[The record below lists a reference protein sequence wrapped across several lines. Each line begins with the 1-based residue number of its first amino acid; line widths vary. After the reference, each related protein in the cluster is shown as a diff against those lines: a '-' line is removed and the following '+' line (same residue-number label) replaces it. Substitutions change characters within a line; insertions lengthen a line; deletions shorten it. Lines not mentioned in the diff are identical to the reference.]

1 MTGMGNIM
9 NEDKLY
15 ELLTKVH
22 ERLQA
27 PGEMDS
33 ATQEMLEK
41 VLKDADEV
49 LNREVSD
56 PQGDLADRIE
66 QQALQFEEEFPTLSG
81 VMRQIIDTLGRIG
94 I

>member
-1 MTGMGNIM
+1 M
-9 NEDKLY
+9 NEEKLY
-15 ELLTKVH
+15 ELLTQVH
-22 ERLQA
+22 ERLQT
-27 PGEMDS
+27 PGDMDS

-49 LNREVSD
+49 LNRETLD
-56 PQGDLADRIE
+56 PQNDLADRIE
-66 QQALQFEEEFPTLSG
+66 QQALQFEEEHPTLSE

>member
-1 MTGMGNIM
+1 M
-9 NEDKLY
+9 NEEKLY
-15 ELLTKVH
+15 ELLTQVH

-27 PGEMDS
+27 PGDMDS

-41 VLKDADEV
+41 VLRDADGV
-49 LNREVSD
+49 LNRETLD
-56 PQGDLADRIE
+56 PQSDLADRIE
-66 QQALQFEEEFPTLSG
+66 QQALQFEEEHPTLSE